1 MMLLPNIITITL
13 LLLSFPYLFG
23 AFKVLPTGKVLTSSK
38 LFLFGNPEPSK
49 DAAPAKKDGGLFGKE
64 KMIESLFLYT
74 FILIMSNVIVSDRG
88 HSR

>member
-1 MMLLPNIITITL
+1 MMLLSNTITITL

-64 KMIESLFLYT
+64 KMIESLL
-74 FILIMSNVIVSDRG
+74 L
-88 HSR
+88 